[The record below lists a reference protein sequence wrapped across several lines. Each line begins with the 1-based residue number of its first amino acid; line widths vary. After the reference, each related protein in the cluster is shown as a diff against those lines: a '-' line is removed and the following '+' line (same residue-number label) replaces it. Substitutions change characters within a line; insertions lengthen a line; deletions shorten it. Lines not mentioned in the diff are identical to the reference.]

1 MNMNMDTKQILS
13 TGVLIKEP
21 KTVSAVITLV
31 NLDRCNTDKV
41 IIEVWDWTS
50 YNNPVKLPVLIG
62 ENVPVIFP
70 YRLNRG
76 NLAVMYTD
84 LESYGVIFY
93 EIRIIS
99 NKDKNLIIN
108 CFGRSV
114 PPSTSQEG
122 NTVLQNQL
130 VKLDL
135 N

>member
-1 MNMNMDTKQILS
+1 MNMSSKQILS

-21 KTVSAVITLV
+21 NTASAVITIV
-31 NLDRCNTDKV
+31 NLDMCNTDKF

-50 YNNPVKLPVLIG
+50 YSNPVKLPVLIG
-62 ENVPVIFP
+62 ENIPVIFP
-70 YRLNRG
+70 YYLDSD

-84 LESYGVIFY
+84 LVSHGVIFY

-99 NKDKNLIIN
+99 NKDKNLLIN

-122 NTVLQNQL
+122 NTVLQSQL
-130 VKLDL
+130 VRLDL